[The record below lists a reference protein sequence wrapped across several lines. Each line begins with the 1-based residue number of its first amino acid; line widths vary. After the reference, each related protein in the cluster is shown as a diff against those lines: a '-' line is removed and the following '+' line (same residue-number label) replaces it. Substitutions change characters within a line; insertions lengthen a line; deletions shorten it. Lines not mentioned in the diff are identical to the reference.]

1 MESQRGRSAVAW
13 LAGLASVC
21 ALLLWVRWARAR
33 HRAQGTGPTC
43 LDPGADAFDG
53 DIARPGEPVDEHAA
67 P

>member
-21 ALLLWVRWARAR
+21 ALLLVGAVGAGPAS
-33 HRAQGTGPTC
+33 AQGTGPTC